1 LAHVVANKLWWE
13 FWPQETPA
21 QELAGSLGRMRFDY
35 VDLLYSDRLPVDDAV
50 GMIAGLI
57 EAGMARAWGALN
69 WDPDQ
74 IELAGQIA
82 ERASVPGSV
91 SWRLYSSS
99 VSPSPLRACRLG
111 RPFSAPVGVLRDSAT
126 VRISTSLY

>member
-1 LAHVVANKLWWE
+1 
-13 FWPQETPA
+13 
-21 QELAGSLGRMRFDY
+21 MRFDY
-35 VDLLYSDRLPVDDAV
+35 VDLLCSDRLPVDDAV

-82 ERASVPGSV
+82 ERAGVPGTV

-99 VSPSPLRACRLG
+99 VSPSPLRACRLRQAILRTCW
-111 RPFSAPVGVLRDSAT
+111 RPPRLGHRANKYFTLLTLAGIVLYMNRQLAVGKDD
-126 VRISTSLY
+126 